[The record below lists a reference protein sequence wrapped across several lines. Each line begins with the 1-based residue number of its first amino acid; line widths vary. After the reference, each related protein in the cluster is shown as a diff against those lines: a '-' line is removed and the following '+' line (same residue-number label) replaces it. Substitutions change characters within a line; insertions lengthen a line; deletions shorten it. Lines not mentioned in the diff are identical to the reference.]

1 MATQSVTGITT
12 TTKNVCIPV
21 QNASVGDAI
30 AIRSGTTG
38 ESISDFIAVV
48 GSSVQATAP
57 SGYVWYGSVY
67 GREKRGLMIRSF
79 SPTSVA
85 WANTGTENVTV
96 TLDATNHKNVLA
108 TSTVSSGLIRNGL
121 TNTDNEVYVG
131 ISVGEIIARNSS
143 STTTHLHPNS
153 PYYGNWNYPMGK
165 ANFDADT
172 NGAKTMYGTYE
183 NYIAQLLPIMKGS
196 LSGVFNRRCGKLN
209 TKELA
214 LNNSTNGYS
223 FPAASYCYTF
233 KVGSE
238 NANHWWLPD
247 MYELAVMMSD
257 ANFEKCQYAHS
268 VIGGNT
274 SRATHRWSCIR
285 NSSMLAWRIHPA
297 GFSALGHFSNILTV
311 CPVTLLAL

>member
-12 TTKNVCIPV
+12 TSKNVCIPI
-21 QNASVGDAI
+21 QNASLGDVI
-30 AIRSGTTG
+30 AIKSGATG

-48 GSSVQATAP
+48 GKSVQATAP
-57 SGYVWYGSVY
+57 SGYVWYGTVF

-79 SPTSVA
+79 TPTTA
-85 WANTGTENVTV
+85 KWASTTENGVTV
-96 TLDATNHKNVLA
+96 TLNSTNHANVIA
-108 TSTVSSGLIRNGL
+108 TTTTSGGLQRNGL
-121 TNTDNEVYVG
+121 SSYNGVYVG
-131 ISVGEIIARNSS
+131 MSVGEIISRNLS

-153 PYYGNWNYPMGK
+153 PLNGNSNYPMGK

-183 NYIAQLLPIMKGS
+183 NYIAQLLPMMKGS
-196 LSGVFNRRCGKLN
+196 KSGVFGLRCGKQN

-214 LNNSTNGYS
+214 LNNSTDGYS
-223 FPAASYCYTF
+223 FPAATYCYNF
-233 KVGSE
+233 VVGSE
-238 NANHWWLPD
+238 NAHHWWLPD

-257 ANFEKCQYAHS
+257 ASFEACLYAHS

-274 SRATHRWSCIR
+274 ARAAYRWSCVR
-285 NSSMLAWRIHPA
+285 YGSTTAWNHYLNGVSYNNSTYN
-297 GFSALGHFSNILTV
+297 GFTV

>member
-1 MATQSVTGITT
+1 MATQSVTGIAT
-12 TTKNVCIPV
+12 TTKNVCIPIA
-21 QNASVGDAI
+21 NASVGDAI
-30 AIRSGTTG
+30 AIKSGATG

-79 SPTSVA
+79 TTTTA
-85 WANTGTENVTV
+85 KWASTTENGVTV
-96 TLDATNHKNVLA
+96 TLDTTNHKNVLA
-108 TSTVSSGLIRNGL
+108 TSTTSGGLQRNGL
-121 TNTDNEVYVG
+121 SSYNGVYVG
-131 ISVGEIIARNSS
+131 MSVGEIINRNSS

-153 PYYGNWNYPMGK
+153 PHNNNDNNPMGK

-196 LSGVFNRRCGKLN
+196 LSGVFSKRCGIQN
-209 TKELA
+209 TNELA

-238 NANHWWLPD
+238 NSNHWWLPD

-257 ANFEKCQYAHS
+257 ASFEKCQHTHS

-274 SRATHRWSCIR
+274 SRATYRWSCVRYDSI
-285 NSSMLAWRIHPA
+285 SAWTCNVY
-297 GFSALGHFSNILTV
+297 GFSDDYPFYYNFTV
-311 CPVTLLAL
+311 CPVTLLSL

>member
-12 TTKNVCIPV
+12 TSKNVCIPI
-21 QNASVGDAI
+21 QNASLGDSI
-30 AIRSGTTG
+30 AIKSGATG

-57 SGYVWYGSVY
+57 SGYVWYGTVY

-79 SPTSVA
+79 TPTTA
-85 WANTGTENVTV
+85 KWASATEGGVTV
-96 TLDATNHKNVLA
+96 TFDSTNHANVIA
-108 TSTVSSGLIRNGL
+108 TTTTSSGLMRNGL
-121 TNTDNEVYVG
+121 SSINGVYVCM
-131 ISVGEIIARNSS
+131 SVGEIISRNSS

-153 PYYGNWNYPMGK
+153 PHNGYGNYPMGK

-172 NGAKTMYGTYE
+172 NGAKTMYGTYD

-196 LSGVFNRRCGKLN
+196 LSGVFGLRCGKQN

-214 LNNSTNGYS
+214 LNNSTEGYS
-223 FPAASYCYTF
+223 FPAATYCYNF
-233 KVGSE
+233 VVGSE
-238 NANHWWLPD
+238 NAHHWWLPD

-257 ANFEKCQYAHS
+257 ASFEACKYAHS

-274 SRATHRWSCIR
+274 TRAYRRWSCVR
-285 NSSMLAWRIHPA
+285 YNATLALSYNNH
-297 GFSALGHFSNILTV
+297 GFSHNIDFYIV
-311 CPVTLLAL
+311 FEACPVTLLAL

>member
-1 MATQSVTGITT
+1 MATQSVTGIAT
-12 TTKNVCIPV
+12 TTKNVCIPI
-21 QNASVGDAI
+21 QNANVGDAI
-30 AIRSGTTG
+30 AIKSDATG

-57 SGYVWYGSVY
+57 SGYAWYGSVY

-79 SPTSVA
+79 TPASA
-85 WANTGTENVTV
+85 KWASTTEGGVTV

-108 TSTVSSGLIRNGL
+108 TSIDSGGLIRNGL
-121 TNTDNEVYVG
+121 SSYNGRYVCM
-131 ISVGEIIARNSS
+131 SVGEIISRNSS

-153 PYYGNWNYPMGK
+153 PYNGNGNYPMGK

-196 LSGVFNRRCGKLN
+196 MSGVFSKRCGKQN

-257 ANFEKCQYAHS
+257 ASFEKCQYVHS

-274 SRATHRWSCIR
+274 SRASYRWSCVR
-285 NSSMLAWRIHPA
+285 FGSTYAWYFSYS
-297 GFSALGHFSNILTV
+297 GFSSANSFYNGFTV
-311 CPVTLLAL
+311 CPVTLLNL